1 MNYKDAT
8 SMKETSIKNL
18 LYYFFNDMV
27 NIKNFDPS
35 LLETKKLS
43 CKSTNVNIYH
53 IDYMT
58 MESLDLVSI
67 NSENPLCLIF
77 DNVNG

>member
-53 IDYMT
+53 IYYMA

>member
-18 LYYFFNDMV
+18 LYYFFNGMV

-43 CKSTNVNIYH
+43 CKSANVNIYH

>member
-53 IDYMT
+53 IYYMT

>member
-1 MNYKDAT
+1 MNYEDAT

-53 IDYMT
+53 IYYMT

>member
-43 CKSTNVNIYH
+43 CKSTNVNIYD